1 MNYTNPIKSIFD
13 FILLG
18 GPVVALLLALSV
30 VALATIIFKV
40 YQFSSHRVGQAD
52 RARKSVLLC
61 RKGHLDEAYKNAAEG
76 KSASAISVA
85 RAISL
90 LLVKQSHFE
99 SGTSGDLTKRAI
111 EEAVALTAVQKLHS
125 LRSGF
130 RLLDTIAQIA
140 PLLGLFGTV
149 LGMIEAFQKL
159 QGAGNSVDPSI
170 LAGGIWVA
178 LLTTAVG
185 LAVAMPTSVALT
197 WLETRLDNERLAV
210 EGFVHD
216 ILSPAS
222 VQESL
227 PGSHIKEQTEQFAAA
242 LNPAHAH

>member
-1 MNYTNPIKSIFD
+1 MDYTNPLTSIAD
-13 FILLG
+13 FLSLG
-18 GPVVALLLALSV
+18 GPVVALLLALSI
-30 VALATIIFKV
+30 VALAVVLFKV
-40 YQFSSHRVGQAD
+40 YQFLRYRVGQAD
-52 RARKSVLLC
+52 RARKSVLLW
-61 RKGHLDEAYKNAAEG
+61 RQGYFDEAYQNAVGG

-85 RAISL
+85 RAIEL
-90 LLVKQSHFE
+90 LLARKSQSGKTGFD
-99 SGTSGDLTKRAI
+99 GLTKEAI
-111 EEAVALTAVQKLHS
+111 EEAVTLTATQELHG

-197 WLETRLDNERLAV
+197 WLETRLENERLAV
-210 EGFVHD
+210 EGLAHG
-216 ILSPAS
+216 ILAPAG
-222 VQESL
+222 VQEASSNPL
-227 PGSHIKEQTEQFAAA
+227 TAHQAAQIVTA
-242 LNPAHAH
+242 LNQAHAL